1 MQPYVGSG
9 FRLRARHYGGQVSRI
24 GVLVVFVLVALVAG
38 AVLAREP
45 DVLTS
50 VRAIPAHI
58 AGQFEEPIG
67 FQQDESGDYFVFDR
81 RAHAVYRI
89 DASRTT
95 ATRVIDIGPEP
106 GRVLGPTAFDVASN
120 GIIAVADAPQQ
131 GERIQFFNTK
141 GERIGGFSLPGRA
154 APRVV
159 IGTLVLGGAGSLQF
173 TGRSV
178 LMNQPEAGGLI
189 TEYGLA
195 GTALRTIG
203 ALRATGHEH
212 DRDVH
217 LALNVGVPVVDP
229 RGGFYF
235 VFQTGEPRFRK
246 YSRDGGLQFERALQG
261 REIDDL
267 VRAMPTTWPRREIGG
282 QQLPVVPPVVRA
294 AAADPEGRLWIS
306 LVAPVTYVFDADG
319 DLVRRVQFKAAGIV
333 SPASLFFAS
342 RSRLLVSPG
351 LYEFRVD

>member
-1 MQPYVGSG
+1 MRPCVGSG
-9 FRLRARHYGGQVSRI
+9 FSRI
-24 GVLVVFVLVALVAG
+24 GVLVVLALG
-38 AVLAREP
+38 AVGLLAREP

-50 VRAIPAHI
+50 VRAIPAHV

-67 FQQDESGDYFVFDR
+67 FQQDASGDYFVFDR

-89 DASRTT
+89 DAARTA

-106 GRVLGPTAFDVASN
+106 GRVLGPTAFDVAPN

-131 GERIQFFNTK
+131 GERVQFFNTK

-159 IGTLVLGGAGSLQF
+159 VGTLVLSGAGSLQF

-178 LMNQPEAGGLI
+178 LMNQPEAGGLV

-195 GTALRTIG
+195 GTAVRTFG
-203 ALRATGHEH
+203 ALRATGHER

-217 LALNVGVPVVDP
+217 LALNVGVPVVNP
-229 RGGFYF
+229 LGGFYF

-246 YSRDGGLQFERALQG
+246 YDRDGALLFERTLQG
-261 REIDDL
+261 PEIDAL
-267 VRAMPTTWPRREIGG
+267 LGTMPTTWPRREIGG
-282 QQLPVVPPVVRA
+282 QQLPVVPPVVRT
-294 AAADPEGRLWIS
+294 AAADPRGRLWVS
-306 LVAPVTYVFDADG
+306 LVTPVTYVYDADG
-319 DLVRRVQFKAAGIV
+319 DLVRRVQFKAAGLI
-333 SPASLFFAS
+333 SPASLFFADAT
-342 RSRLLVSPG
+342 RLLVSPG
-351 LYEFRVD
+351 LYEFHVD

>member
-1 MQPYVGSG
+1 M
-9 FRLRARHYGGQVSRI
+9 SRSWC
-24 GVLVVFVLVALVAG
+24 VAG
-38 AVLAREP
+38 LLGLAAAVVLAREP

-50 VRAIPAHI
+50 VRGIPAHL
-58 AGQFEEPIG
+58 AGQFQDPIG
-67 FQQDESGDYFVFDR
+67 FQQDASGDYFVLDR

-89 DASRTT
+89 DAARTT
-95 ATRVIDIGPEP
+95 VTRVVDIGPEP
-106 GRVLGPTAFDVASN
+106 GRVIGPTAFDVAPN

-131 GERIQFFNTK
+131 GERIQFFNGN

-159 IGTLVLGGAGSLQF
+159 IGTLVLSGAGSLQL

-178 LMNQPEAGGLI
+178 LMNQPETGGLV

-195 GTALRTIG
+195 GTAVRTFG
-203 ALRATGHEH
+203 ALRVTGHEE

-217 LALNVGVPVVDP
+217 LALNVGLPVVNP
-229 RGGFYF
+229 QGGYYF

-246 YSRDGGLQFERALQG
+246 YTRDGTLQFERTLQG
-261 REIDDL
+261 REVDEL
-267 VRAMPTTWPRREIGG
+267 LKAMPTTWPRREIGG

-294 AAADPEGRLWIS
+294 AAADPKGRLWVS
-306 LVAPVTYVFDADG
+306 LVTPVTYVFDGDG
-319 DLVRRVQFKAAGIV
+319 DLVRRVQFKAAGTI
-333 SPASLFFAS
+333 SPASLFFAGA
-342 RSRLLVSPG
+342 SRLLVSPG

>member
-1 MQPYVGSG
+1 MYDERMRRSWCAPALLAIAAVG
-9 FRLRARHYGGQVSRI
+9 
-24 GVLVVFVLVALVAG
+24 
-38 AVLAREP
+38 VLAREP

-50 VRAIPAHI
+50 VRGIPAHL

-67 FQQDESGDYFVFDR
+67 FQQEASGDYLVFDR

-106 GRVLGPTAFDVASN
+106 GRVLGPTAFDVAPN

-131 GERIQFFNTK
+131 AERIQFFNTR

-159 IGTLVLGGAGSLQF
+159 IGTLVLSGVGSLQF

-203 ALRATGHEH
+203 ALRPTGHED

-217 LALNVGVPVVDP
+217 LALNVGLPVVNP
-229 RGGFYF
+229 QGGFYF
-235 VFQTGEPRFRK
+235 VFQAGEPRLRK
-246 YSRDGGLQFERALQG
+246 YSSDGGLLFERTLQG
-261 REIDDL
+261 KEIDGL
-267 VRAMPTTWPRREIGG
+267 MQAMPTTWPRRDVGG
-282 QQLPVVPPVVRA
+282 RQLPVVPPVVRA

-306 LVAPVTYVFDADG
+306 LVTPVTYVFDADG

-342 RSRLLVSPG
+342 RSRLLISPG
-351 LYEFRVD
+351 LYEFRVE

>member
-1 MQPYVGSG
+1 MRRSSC
-9 FRLRARHYGGQVSRI
+9 LAALLLL
-24 GVLVVFVLVALVAG
+24 GVA
-38 AVLAREP
+38 AVLARAP
-45 DVLTS
+45 DVLTP

-67 FQQDESGDYFVFDR
+67 FQQDASGDYFVFDR

-89 DASRTT
+89 DAARTA

-106 GRVLGPTAFDVASN
+106 GRLLGPTAFDVAPN

-131 GERIQFFNTK
+131 GERVQFFNAK
-141 GERIGGFSLPGRA
+141 GEPIGGFSLPGRA

-159 IGTLVLGGAGSLQF
+159 IGTLVLSGAGSLQF

-178 LMNQPEAGGLI
+178 LMNQPETGGLV

-195 GTALRTIG
+195 GTAVRTFG
-203 ALRATGHEH
+203 ALRPTGHEQ

-217 LALNVGVPVVDP
+217 LALNVGMPVVNP
-229 RGGFYF
+229 RGGYYF

-246 YSRDGGLQFERALQG
+246 YSRDGTLLFERALQG
-261 REIDDL
+261 SEVDAL
-267 VRAMPTTWPRREIGG
+267 METMPTMWPRREIGG
-282 QQLPVVPPVVRA
+282 HQLPVVPPVVRT
-294 AAADPEGRLWIS
+294 AAADPRGRLWVS
-306 LVAPVTYVFDADG
+306 LVTPVTYVFDEDG
-319 DLVRRVQFKAAGIV
+319 DLVRRVQFKATGTI

-342 RSRLLVSPG
+342 ATRLLVSPG
-351 LYEFRVD
+351 LYEFHVE

>member
-1 MQPYVGSG
+1 MYDERMRRSWCAFALLALAAAV
-9 FRLRARHYGGQVSRI
+9 
-24 GVLVVFVLVALVAG
+24 VLG
-38 AVLAREP
+38 REP

-50 VRAIPAHI
+50 VRGIPAHI

-67 FQQDESGDYFVFDR
+67 FQQDASGDYFVFDR

-106 GRVLGPTAFDVASN
+106 GRVLGPTAFDVAPN

-131 GERIQFFNTK
+131 EERIQFFNTK

-159 IGTLVLGGAGSLQF
+159 IGTLVLSGAGSLQF

-178 LMNQPEAGGLI
+178 LMNQPETGGLV

-195 GTALRTIG
+195 GTAVRTIG
-203 ALRATGHEH
+203 ALRATGHEG

-217 LALNVGVPVVDP
+217 LALNIGLPVVNP
-229 RGGFYF
+229 RGGLYF

-246 YSRDGGLQFERALQG
+246 YAGDGTLLFERALQG
-261 REIDDL
+261 REIDTL
-267 VRAMPTTWPRREIGG
+267 METMPTTWPRREIGG
-282 QQLPVVPPVVRA
+282 RQLPLVPPVVRT
-294 AAADPEGRLWIS
+294 AAADPQGRLWVS
-306 LVAPVTYVFDADG
+306 LVTPVTYVFDADG
-319 DLVRRVQFKAAGIV
+319 DFVRRVQFKGAGIV

-342 RSRLLVSPG
+342 PSRLLVSPG
-351 LYEFRVD
+351 LYEFDVD